1 MFSFFHFFTDP
12 APYHDLMRRRKRHGS
27 SSPDDFFK
35 IYKDRHKLRC
45 AHMMVPVTSSFT
57 PVLED
62 FDKDGRLEVSTPI
75 VWSSLIEY
83 SSVTEAHP
91 PKVIVKTFTL
101 EERFRE
107 VYGASADLVD
117 FSSFLA
123 PSKQPWTKYMG
134 RKGSGEYAV
143 PDN

>member
-1 MFSFFHFFTDP
+1 
-12 APYHDLMRRRKRHGS
+12 
-27 SSPDDFFK
+27 
-35 IYKDRHKLRC
+35 
-45 AHMMVPVTSSFT
+45 MMEPVTSSFT

-62 FDKDGRLEVSTPI
+62 FDKDGRLEVTPI

-117 FSSFLA
+117 FSSFLP
-123 PSKQPWTKYMG
+123 PSKQP
-134 RKGSGEYAV
+134 
-143 PDN
+143 